1 MTLLSW
7 YLPLIVPYIIYGFT
21 LLLLMFSVDFII
33 GSSLSS
39 AFDAVLQVGFLQI
52 GGPLILSLI

>member
-1 MTLLSW
+1 MALLSW